1 MDGQE
6 YRSAFV
12 NMLTQNEH
20 TFPTMSSELE
30 LVRTEIAATKAELVE
45 FAAEVK
51 KAKDD
56 GRREAYLVL
65 QNTVAYLQSS
75 LAELRRK
82 ENRLEETQPGNVIL
96 REINR

>member
-1 MDGQE
+1 MDIQE
-6 YRSAFV
+6 YRSGFV
-12 NMLTQNEH
+12 NMLTRNEH

-56 GRREAYLVL
+56 GRSEAYLVL
-65 QNTVAYLQSS
+65 LNTVAYLQSS